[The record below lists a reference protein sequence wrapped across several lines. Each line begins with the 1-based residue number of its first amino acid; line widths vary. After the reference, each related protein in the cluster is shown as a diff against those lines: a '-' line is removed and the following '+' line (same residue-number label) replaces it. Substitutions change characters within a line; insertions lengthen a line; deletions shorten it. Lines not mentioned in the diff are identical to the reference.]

1 MKKTLLLIVTCIFL
15 VFFIPVYSVPYA
27 IPDFAGC
34 IGDDYRNHIWNA
46 FFYAARTSLPVGIKS
61 DALGKQK
68 PFIVMGL
75 LFAAAAAVIMYFFPN
90 PAMLFVG
97 NVVSGFSSTMYVA
110 FTVLY
115 AKYYGK
121 MKRAALWV
129 RSAP

>member
-34 IGDDYRNHIWNA
+34 IGDDYGIIFGMHSFTQLVLR
-46 FFYAARTSLPVGIKS
+46 FPVGIKS

-75 LFAAAAAVIMYFFPN
+75 LFAAAAAVIMYFFPS